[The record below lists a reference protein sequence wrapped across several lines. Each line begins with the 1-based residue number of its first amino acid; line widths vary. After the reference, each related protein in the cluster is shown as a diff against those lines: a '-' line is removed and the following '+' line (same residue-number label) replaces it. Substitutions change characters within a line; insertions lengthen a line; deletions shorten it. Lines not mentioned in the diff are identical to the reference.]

1 MDIIFKEYCKVI
13 WQKKYYFCMA
23 MFALACSITL
33 DLTAPIYYK
42 AIANGLSEPYSE
54 AALKVLFD
62 NFKTIAFIYT
72 GVWFSWRLLEIA
84 IVPLD
89 GGGINLL
96 EKRCFDV
103 LKQQKHIFFENRFSG
118 SLIKQANRFSRSF
131 ETIMDWFL
139 FQFFMNILAI
149 IISFTIFYQQ
159 QPEFAFYFLCWVI
172 IFITWNIAFSIW
184 KMRFDQAVAEA
195 DSKVGGVLSDAISN
209 IFIVKSFAMEKR
221 EQLRVNEASDM
232 VYRKK
237 KIAWFF
243 TFLSFAIQGIMTFGI
258 ELLLVYLMIVKWQT
272 GHFEIG
278 TFVLFQSIMI
288 ILIQRLWEFGRNIR
302 NLFAALAD
310 ASEMAEVFKQVDLE
324 INSPSALPHHI
335 KHGAISFT
343 KLDFSY
349 YEQKSHQQQPKLFE
363 DFSLHIKA
371 GEKIALVGQSG
382 SGKSTLTKLLFRF
395 LEPQTGSISFDGINA
410 KEFTLQALRQQISM
424 VPQQPDLFHRSI
436 RDNITLGNAVSDT
449 DLITAAKHANCLEFI
464 DNLPNKFET
473 LVGERGVKLSGGE
486 RQRIAIARAFLE
498 DAPIVVLDEATSA
511 LDSLTEKQIQ
521 SAIFELIKTKT
532 AIVIAHRLSTILKM
546 DRIIVLEDGKIIEHG
561 THQELLANK
570 NKYYA
575 MWQHQSNDFL
585 LE

>member
-13 WQKKYYFCMA
+13 WQKKFYFCMA
-23 MFALACSITL
+23 MFALTCSISL
-33 DLTAPIYYK
+33 DLTAPLYYK
-42 AIANGLSEPYSE
+42 AIANGLALPYSD
-54 AALKVLFD
+54 ATLSLLLDNLKHL
-62 NFKTIAFIYT
+62 AFIYT

-103 LKQQKHIFFENRFSG
+103 LKKQKHIFFENRFSG

-131 ETIMDWFL
+131 EIIMDWFL
-139 FQFFMNILAI
+139 FQFFMNSLAV
-149 IISFTIFYQQ
+149 IISFSIFYQQ
-159 QPEFAFYFLCWVI
+159 QPQFAFYFMCWVI
-172 IFITWNIAFSIW
+172 MFITWNIVYSIW
-184 KMRFDQAVAEA
+184 KMRFDQAVAAA
-195 DSKVGGVLSDAISN
+195 DSIVGGVFSDAISN
-209 IFIVKSFAMEKR
+209 IFVVKSFAMEQK
-221 EQLRVNEASDM
+221 EQTHINDASDE

-243 TFLSFAIQGIMTFGI
+243 TFLSFAVQGIMTFGI
-258 ELLLVYLMIVKWQT
+258 ELLLVYLMIQKWKS
-272 GHFEIG
+272 GNFEIG
-278 TFVLFQSIMI
+278 EFVLFQSIMI

-302 NLFAALAD
+302 TLFTALAD
-310 ASEMAEVFKQVDLE
+310 ASEMAEVFRQDDLE
-324 INSPSALPHHI
+324 VDAKTASDQTIQQGAIDFKHLYFSYHRDQQHHI
-335 KHGAISFT
+335 FK
-343 KLDFSY
+343 DFCL
-349 YEQKSHQQQPKLFE
+349 Q
-363 DFSLHIKA
+363 IKA
-371 GEKIALVGQSG
+371 GEKVALVGQSG
-382 SGKSTLTKLLFRF
+382 SGKSSLTKLLFRF
-395 LEPQTGSISFDGINA
+395 LEPQQGIISFDGINA
-410 KEFTLQALRQQISM
+410 KDFTLQSLRQQISM

-436 RDNITLGNAVSDT
+436 RDNITLGNTVSET
-449 DLITAAKHANCLEFI
+449 ALITAAQHANCLEFI
-464 DNLPNKFET
+464 NGLPEKFDT

-521 SAIFELIKTKT
+521 TAIFDLIKTKT
-532 AIVIAHRLSTILKM
+532 AIIIAHRLSTILKM
-546 DRIIVLEDGKIIEHG
+546 DRIIVLENGKIIEQG

-585 LE
+585 IE